1 MTVFFDFFTKVGW
14 AFLMGAIIGAE
25 RQYRQRNAGLRTNIL
40 VSIGAAA
47 FTILSYTISGETGDP
62 SRVAAQLV
70 SGIGFLGGGLILKDG
85 ISIRGL
91 NTAATIWCSAACG
104 SLSGIGFY
112 KESALLVFF
121 ILFTHC
127 VFRPLCQ
134 LIEKNKTS
142 VYRYSIHAECQ
153 SDITDNVRRI
163 ITNTLVFDKNIRLNS
178 LFYKENKDKI
188 IVYCDMETRGENKAL
203 LDLLISRLHSQL
215 GVSNVGWE
223 KKEDQQSDF

>member
-1 MTVFFDFFTKVGW
+1 MTVFFVFFTKVGW

-62 SRVAAQLV
+62 SRVAAQIV